1 MPDSRYCYPDS
12 DVLVNKLNIRDKDD
26 LFTAE
31 VELTSIRLNEL
42 QNAPIEG
49 SFDFNHLKN
58 IHKYIF
64 QDIYD
69 WAGKERTV
77 EIGKGNLFCLVSCIN
92 EYAQSVFKKYYPQC
106 YDAKDDF
113 DLFIK
118 TFADN
123 YGDLNALHPF
133 REGNG
138 RTQREFAR
146 LICLKC
152 GYDFDLSCTTHNQM
166 LEASKC
172 SFNTGDNA
180 GFIEIFSKAVK
191 KQCDSN
197 DDVNRLKILTMD
209 DLIIDKD
216 NDYDYYDYVDN
227 HQVDVYE
234 ELYRTKIKKMYSE
247 ISDLENIISSKK
259 VTRE

>member
-42 QNAPIEG
+42 QNDPIEG

-106 YDAKDDF
+106 
-113 DLFIK
+113 
-118 TFADN
+118 
-123 YGDLNALHPF
+123 
-133 REGNG
+133 
-138 RTQREFAR
+138 
-146 LICLKC
+146 
-152 GYDFDLSCTTHNQM
+152 S
-166 LEASKC
+166 S
-172 SFNTGDNA
+172 SF
-180 GFIEIFSKAVK
+180 
-191 KQCDSN
+191 
-197 DDVNRLKILTMD
+197 
-209 DLIIDKD
+209 
-216 NDYDYYDYVDN
+216 
-227 HQVDVYE
+227 
-234 ELYRTKIKKMYSE
+234 
-247 ISDLENIISSKK
+247 
-259 VTRE
+259 